1 MLILAS
7 SSTSRAK
14 ILKDAGIKFTQIS
27 TDFDEEKIVA
37 ITPKSFVYQAT
48 LGKYNSIKKESSPI
62 LVADTVLEVDGKIVR
77 KAKDKDDAR
86 RILKLQSEN
95 EFKIITCMIYSK
107 KDLFL
112 VDISY
117 TTYQF
122 LKFDEDALESYL
134 DSGEWIGKAGAC
146 MVEGFCKPYIKNVI
160 GYESSAMGLCVE
172 KLKPF
177 LD

>member
-37 ITPKSFVYQAT
+37 TTPKSFVYQAT

-112 VDISY
+112 VDISS

-160 GYESSAMGLCVE
+160 GYESTAMGLCIQ